1 MSTLISQSK
10 SPQRQDIAC
19 AEFYV
24 ISNHKA
30 LRGIYY
36 LLLAFFLAT
45 HFKSHAVN
53 LKITDTTI
61 ALTLCNFLKKCTAI
75 VQNELFSPKFKHK
88 LVIMIYATQNIL
100 YFKILISDRSHTH
113 SRLMTDLGLNIWH
126 GFCTCCY
133 KLLYFCT
140 LLLQMCDIITN
151 FTHRKKSINSSL

>member
-1 MSTLISQSK
+1 MKHLAIVIPTKATFFLI
-10 SPQRQDIAC
+10 I
-19 AEFYV
+19 
-24 ISNHKA
+24 KA
-30 LRGIYY
+30 L
-36 LLLAFFLAT
+36 T
-45 HFKSHAVN
+45 TTN
-53 LKITDTTI
+53 LY
-61 ALTLCNFLKKCTAI
+61 NNS
-75 VQNELFSPKFKHK
+75 VSPKFFRVFYSVSPKFFRAFYSVSPKCKHK

-151 FTHRKKSINSSL
+151 FTHRKKVSTHLYKTRLLW